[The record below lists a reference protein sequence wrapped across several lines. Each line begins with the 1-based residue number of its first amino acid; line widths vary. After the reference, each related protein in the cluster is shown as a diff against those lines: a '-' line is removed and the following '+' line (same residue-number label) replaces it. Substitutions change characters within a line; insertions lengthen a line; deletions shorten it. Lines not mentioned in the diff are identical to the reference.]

1 MAEASDEGAI
11 QQIGNGPKTG
21 RVPEWSTAPFGDF
34 LDHTELLSQVLHLT
48 IHGISRLVGM
58 PEILE
63 KAEEIMRLVGKG
75 VSESRV
81 ESARKE
87 AELARREVE
96 SGFPIVHSQMVVAL
110 WSSMEALIH
119 VFVGRWLINRPES
132 ILQEPWRNLKVKIG
146 DWEGLDQEQK
156 SQYLVDALEQNL
168 SSHLK
173 QGINRFETVFAAL
186 GLAGSVEDHVKD
198 AIFEMQQVRNVIV
211 HKRGTADHRFCSA
224 CPWLNQ
230 QPGQRLL
237 VSHEMA
243 YKYFEAVHKYVI
255 ELMCRNAE
263 FFGVTHIRDTARKL

>member
-1 MAEASDEGAI
+1 MAEASDDRAI
-11 QQIGNGPKTG
+11 QEIGNGRKTG
-21 RVPEWSTAPFGDF
+21 RVPEWSQDPYSDF

-48 IHGISRLVGM
+48 IHGISLLVGM

-63 KAEEIMRLVGKG
+63 KAEEFKRVAGES
-75 VSESRV
+75 VTESRV

-96 SGFPIVHSQMVVAL
+96 SGFSIVHSQMVVAL
-110 WSSMEALIH
+110 WSSMEALVH
-119 VFVGRWLINRPES
+119 GFVRQWLINRPES

-146 DWEGLDQEQK
+146 DWEGLDQELK

-168 SSHLK
+168 GSHLK
-173 QGINRFETVFAAL
+173 QGINRFEAVFAAL
-186 GLAGSVEDHVKD
+186 GLAGSVEDHVKE

-230 QPGQRLL
+230 EPGQRLL

-243 YKYFEAVHKYVI
+243 YKYFKAVHEYAI

-263 FFGVTHIRDTARKL
+263 FFGVTDIRDSAPKL